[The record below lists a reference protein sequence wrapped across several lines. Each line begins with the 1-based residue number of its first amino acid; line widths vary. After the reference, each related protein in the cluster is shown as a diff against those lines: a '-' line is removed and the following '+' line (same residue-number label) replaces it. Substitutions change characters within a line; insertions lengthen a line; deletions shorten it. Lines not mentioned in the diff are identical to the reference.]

1 MGRAPMGP
9 RTNGR
14 AVQMGP
20 RRTSARSLVL
30 FPRTRQR
37 RWPATTGL
45 RAPAS
50 TGRMK
55 CLPEKFEGNLMTYDN
70 RQFYIDGAWVD
81 PAEPK
86 EFKVINPADE
96 SVAGVISM
104 GGSKDVER
112 AVGAARRA
120 FESYSRTSPAERL
133 TLMQRI
139 LAAYKAHYG
148 EIAQAISTEMGAPI
162 TLAKGSQTRIG
173 VGHISAM
180 IDVLKTFKFE
190 EMRGTVRLVQE
201 PVGVCALIT
210 PWNWPMNQVAA
221 KVVPALAAGCTMV
234 LKPSEYSPFSAILWA
249 KVMHEAGV
257 PAGVF
262 NLINGDGPSV
272 GAPLASHRDIDM
284 VSFTGSTRAG
294 TEVARSAAASVK
306 RVHQE
311 LGGKSPNVLLEDA
324 DFERAVKQG
333 VLHVFQNSGQSCNAP
348 TRMLVP
354 AEKMAAVEAI
364 AKRVAQSVIVG
375 DPAAENTT
383 LGPVVSK
390 LQFDRV
396 EGFIEK
402 GIAEGAHLITGGVGR
417 PEGLAKGYYVKPTIF
432 SNVRNDMTIARE
444 EIFGPVLC
452 ILPYRT
458 EEEAVQIANDTP
470 YGLAA
475 YVWSEDK
482 ARARRVGNRI
492 RAGQVALNGAYGDMQ
507 TPFGGFK
514 MSGNGREYGEFG
526 LRDFLEVKAMIGV
539 DAA

>member
-1 MGRAPMGP
+1 
-9 RTNGR
+9 
-14 AVQMGP
+14 
-20 RRTSARSLVL
+20 
-30 FPRTRQR
+30 
-37 RWPATTGL
+37 
-45 RAPAS
+45 
-50 TGRMK
+50 
-55 CLPEKFEGNLMTYDN
+55 
-70 RQFYIDGAWVD
+70 
-81 PAEPK
+81 
-86 EFKVINPADE
+86 
-96 SVAGVISM
+96 
-104 GGSKDVER
+104 
-112 AVGAARRA
+112 
-120 FESYSRTSPAERL
+120 
-133 TLMQRI
+133 
-139 LAAYKAHYG
+139 
-148 EIAQAISTEMGAPI
+148 
-162 TLAKGSQTRIG
+162 
-173 VGHISAM
+173 M
-180 IDVLKTFKFE
+180 IEVLKTFKFE
-190 EMRGTVRLVQE
+190 EIRGKVRLVQE

-262 NLINGDGPSV
+262 NLINGDGIHV
-272 GAPLASHRDIDM
+272 GAPLSSHRDIDM

-294 TEVARSAAASVK
+294 TEVARNAAASVK

-311 LGGKSPNVLLEDA
+311 LGGKSPNVLLDDA
-324 DFERAVKQG
+324 DFERAVKQS

-354 AEKMAAVEAI
+354 AAKLAEVEAI
-364 AKRVAQSVIVG
+364 AKRIADTVVVG
-375 DPAAENTT
+375 DPKSEKTN

-396 EGFIEK
+396 EGYIEK
-402 GIAEGAHLITGGVGR
+402 GIAEGASLITGGTGR
-417 PEGLAKGYYVKPTIF
+417 PEGLVKGYYVKPTIF

-452 ILPYRT
+452 ILPYQT
-458 EEEAVQIANDTP
+458 EEQAVQIANDTP

-475 YVWSEDK
+475 YVWSQDNV
-482 ARARRVGNRI
+482 RARRVGNRI
-492 RAGQVALNGAYGDMQ
+492 RAGQVALNGASGDMS

-514 MSGNGREYGEFG
+514 ASGNGREYGEFG

>member
-1 MGRAPMGP
+1 M
-9 RTNGR
+9 
-14 AVQMGP
+14 
-20 RRTSARSLVL
+20 
-30 FPRTRQR
+30 F
-37 RWPATTGL
+37 
-45 RAPAS
+45 
-50 TGRMK
+50 
-55 CLPEKFEGNLMTYDN
+55 YDN

-81 PAEPK
+81 PVESK
-86 EFKVINPADE
+86 TFEVINPATE
-96 SVAGVISM
+96 AAAGVISM
-104 GGSKDVER
+104 GGAKDVDL
-112 AVGAARRA
+112 AVAAARRA
-120 FESYSRTSPAERL
+120 FDAYSRTTPAERL
-133 TLMQRI
+133 ALMERV

-148 EIAQAISTEMGAPI
+148 EIAAAISTEMGAPV

-190 EMRGTVRLVQE
+190 EMRGNVRLVQE

-257 PAGVF
+257 PKGVF
-262 NLINGDGPSV
+262 NLVNGDGIHV
-272 GAPLASHRDIDM
+272 GAPLATHRDIDM

-311 LGGKSPNVLLEDA
+311 LGGKSPNVLLDDA
-324 DFERAVKQG
+324 DFERAIKQS
-333 VLHVFQNSGQSCNAP
+333 VQHVFQNSGQSCNAP

-354 AEKMAAVEAI
+354 AAKLAEVEAI
-364 AKRVAQSVIVG
+364 AKRVADTVRVG
-375 DPAAENTT
+375 DPQSEQTNV
-383 LGPVVSK
+383 GPVVSK

-396 EGFIEK
+396 EGYIAK
-402 GIAEGAHLITGGVGR
+402 GIAEGAKLVTGGTGR
-417 PEGLAKGYYVKPTIF
+417 PDGITQGYFVKPTIF
-432 SNVRNDMTIARE
+432 SDVRNDMVIARE

-452 ILPYRT
+452 ILPYAT
-458 EEEAVQIANDTP
+458 EAEAVAIANDTP

-482 ARARRVGNRI
+482 LRAQRVGSQI
-492 RAGQVALNGAYGDMQ
+492 RAGQVALNGAFGDMQ

>member
-1 MGRAPMGP
+1 
-9 RTNGR
+9 
-14 AVQMGP
+14 
-20 RRTSARSLVL
+20 
-30 FPRTRQR
+30 
-37 RWPATTGL
+37 
-45 RAPAS
+45 
-50 TGRMK
+50 
-55 CLPEKFEGNLMTYDN
+55 MTYDN

-86 EFKVINPADE
+86 EFQVINPATE

-104 GGSKDVER
+104 GSAKDVDR
-112 AVGAARRA
+112 AVMAARRA
-120 FESYSRTSPAERL
+120 FDGYSRTSPAERL
-133 TLMQRI
+133 ALMERI

-148 EIAQAISTEMGAPI
+148 EIVEAISTEMGAPI
-162 TLAKGSQTRIG
+162 TLSKGSQAGVG

-180 IDVLKTFKFE
+180 IEVLKSFKFE
-190 EMRGTVRLVQE
+190 EMRGKVRLVQE

-210 PWNWPMNQVAA
+210 PWNWPINQVAA

-257 PAGVF
+257 PKGVF
-262 NLINGDGPSV
+262 NLVNGDGLNV
-272 GAPLASHRDIDM
+272 GAPLSSHREVDM

-294 TEVARSAAASVK
+294 SEVAKNAAASVK

-324 DFERAVKQG
+324 NFERAVSKS
-333 VLHVFQNSGQSCNAP
+333 VMHVFQNSGQSCNAP

-354 AEKMAAVEAI
+354 RAKLAEVEAL
-364 AKRVAQSVIVG
+364 AKKVAETVVVG
-375 DPAAENTT
+375 DPTSEKTM

-390 LQFDRV
+390 IQFDRV
-396 EGFIEK
+396 EGYIAK
-402 GIAEGAHLITGGVGR
+402 GIAEGAKVVIGGPGR
-417 PEGLAKGYYVKPTIF
+417 PDGLSKGYFVKPTIF

-452 ILPYRT
+452 ILPYDN
-458 EEEAVQIANDTP
+458 EEQAVQIANDTP

-475 YVWSEDK
+475 YVWSEDNL
-482 ARARRVGNRI
+482 RARRVGGRI
-492 RAGQVALNGAYGDMQ
+492 RAGQVTLNGAAGDMN

-514 MSGNGREYGEFG
+514 MSGNGREWGEYG
-526 LRDFLEVKAMIGV
+526 LRDFLEVKAVIGV

>member
-1 MGRAPMGP
+1 
-9 RTNGR
+9 
-14 AVQMGP
+14 
-20 RRTSARSLVL
+20 
-30 FPRTRQR
+30 
-37 RWPATTGL
+37 
-45 RAPAS
+45 
-50 TGRMK
+50 
-55 CLPEKFEGNLMTYDN
+55 MTYDN

-81 PAEPK
+81 PVEAK
-86 EFKVINPADE
+86 EFQVINPATE
-96 SVAGVISM
+96 TVAGVISM
-104 GGSKDVER
+104 GTAKDVDR
-112 AVGAARRA
+112 AVAAARRA
-120 FESYSRTSPAERL
+120 FEGYSRTTPAERL
-133 TLMQRI
+133 ALMERI

-148 EIAQAISTEMGAPI
+148 EIAEAISTEMGAPI
-162 TLAKGSQTRIG
+162 TLAKGGQAGVG

-180 IDVLKTFKFE
+180 IEVLKSFKFE
-190 EMRGTVRLVQE
+190 EMRGKVRLIQE

-210 PWNWPMNQVAA
+210 SWNWPINQVAA

-257 PAGVF
+257 PKGVF
-262 NLINGDGPSV
+262 NLVNGDGPNV
-272 GAPLASHRDIDM
+272 GAPLSSHREVDM

-294 TEVARSAAASVK
+294 SEVAKNAAASVK

-311 LGGKSPNVLLEDA
+311 LGGKSPNVLLDDA
-324 DFERAVKQG
+324 NFERAVSKS
-333 VLHVFQNSGQSCNAP
+333 VMHVFQNSGQSCNAP

-354 AEKMAAVEAI
+354 RAKLAEVEAL
-364 AKRVAQSVIVG
+364 AKKVAETVVVG
-375 DPAAENTT
+375 DPTNEKTM

-390 LQFDRV
+390 IQFDRV
-396 EGFIEK
+396 EGYIAK
-402 GIAEGAHLITGGVGR
+402 GIAEGAKVVIGGPGR
-417 PEGLAKGYYVKPTIF
+417 PDGLSKGYFVKPTIF

-444 EIFGPVLC
+444 EIFGPVPC
-452 ILPYRT
+452 ILPYQT

-475 YVWSEDK
+475 YVWSQDNV
-482 ARARRVGNRI
+482 RARRVGNRI
-492 RAGQVALNGAYGDMQ
+492 RAGQVALNGAFGDMQ

>member
-1 MGRAPMGP
+1 
-9 RTNGR
+9 
-14 AVQMGP
+14 
-20 RRTSARSLVL
+20 
-30 FPRTRQR
+30 
-37 RWPATTGL
+37 
-45 RAPAS
+45 
-50 TGRMK
+50 
-55 CLPEKFEGNLMTYDN
+55 MTYDN

-81 PAEPK
+81 PIEPK
-86 EFKVINPADE
+86 ELKVINPATE
-96 SVAGVISM
+96 KVAGVISM
-104 GGSKDVER
+104 GSSKDVDR
-112 AVGAARRA
+112 AVMAARRA
-120 FESYSRTSPAERL
+120 FDSFSRSAPAERL
-133 TLMQRI
+133 ALLERM
-139 LAAYKAHYG
+139 LAAYKAHYD
-148 EIAQAISTEMGAPI
+148 EIAQAISIEMGAPI
-162 TLAKGSQTRIG
+162 TLSKGSQTGIG

-180 IDVLKTFKFE
+180 IDVLKSFKFE

-234 LKPSEYSPFSAILWA
+234 LKPSEYSPFSAIIWA

-262 NLINGDGPSV
+262 NLINGDGNGV
-272 GAPLASHRDIDM
+272 GAPLSSHREVDM

-294 TEVARSAAASVK
+294 SEVARNAAASVK

-311 LGGKSPNVLLEDA
+311 LGGKSPNVLLDDA
-324 DFERAVKQG
+324 DFERAVTKS

-354 AEKMAAVEAI
+354 AAKLAEVEAI
-364 AKRVAQSVIVG
+364 AKRVAESVVTG
-375 DPAAENTT
+375 DPTSEKTN

-390 LQFDRV
+390 LQFERV
-396 EGFIEK
+396 EGYIAK
-402 GIAEGAHLITGGVGR
+402 GIAEGAKVVTGGSGR
-417 PEGLAKGYYVKPTIF
+417 PDGLTKGYFVKPTIF

-452 ILPYRT
+452 ILPYDS
-458 EEEAVQIANDTP
+458 EEQAVQIANDTP

-475 YVWSEDK
+475 YVWSKDNLH
-482 ARARRVGNRI
+482 ARRIGGQI
-492 RAGQVALNGAYGDMQ
+492 RAGQVTLNGASGNMN

-514 MSGNGREYGEFG
+514 MSGNGREWGEFG
-526 LRDFLEVKAMIGV
+526 LRDFLEVKAVIGV

>member
-1 MGRAPMGP
+1 MM
-9 RTNGR
+9 
-14 AVQMGP
+14 
-20 RRTSARSLVL
+20 
-30 FPRTRQR
+30 
-37 RWPATTGL
+37 
-45 RAPAS
+45 
-50 TGRMK
+50 
-55 CLPEKFEGNLMTYDN
+55 YDN

-81 PAEPK
+81 PIEAT
-86 EFKVINPADE
+86 EFKVINPATE
-96 SVAGVISM
+96 AVAGVISM
-104 GGSKDVER
+104 GGPKDVDR
-112 AVGAARRA
+112 AVAAARRA
-120 FESYSRTSPAERL
+120 FDSYSRTTPAERL
-133 TLMQRI
+133 ALLERV
-139 LAAYKAHYG
+139 LAAYKAHYD
-148 EIAQAISTEMGAPI
+148 EIARAISTEMGAPI
-162 TLAKGSQTRIG
+162 KLAKGSQTRIG

-180 IDVLKTFKFE
+180 IEVLKTFQFE
-190 EMRGTVRLVQE
+190 QMQGTTRLVQE

-262 NLINGDGPSV
+262 NLINGDGPHV

-294 TEVARSAAASVK
+294 TEVAKNAAASVK

-311 LGGKSPNVLLEDA
+311 LGGKSPNILLDDA
-324 DFERAVKQG
+324 DFERAVKQS

-354 AEKMAAVEAI
+354 AARLAEVEAI
-364 AKRVAQSVIVG
+364 AKRITSSVVVG
-375 DPAAENTT
+375 DPASETT
-383 LGPVVSK
+383 TVGPVVSK
-390 LQFDRV
+390 VQFDRV
-396 EGFIEK
+396 EGYIEK
-402 GIAEGAHLITGGVGR
+402 GIAEGAKLIAGGTGR
-417 PEGLAKGYYVKPTIF
+417 PEGLAKGYFVRPTIF
-432 SNVRNDMTIARE
+432 SGVRNDMTIARE

-452 ILPYRT
+452 ILPYET
-458 EEEAVQIANDTP
+458 EEQAVQIANDTP

-475 YVWSEDK
+475 YVWSQNNI
-482 ARARRVGNRI
+482 RARRVASRI
-492 RAGQVALNGAYGDMQ
+492 RAGQVALNGASGDMK

-526 LRDFLEVKAMIGV
+526 LRDFLEVKAVIGV

>member
-1 MGRAPMGP
+1 
-9 RTNGR
+9 
-14 AVQMGP
+14 
-20 RRTSARSLVL
+20 
-30 FPRTRQR
+30 
-37 RWPATTGL
+37 
-45 RAPAS
+45 
-50 TGRMK
+50 
-55 CLPEKFEGNLMTYDN
+55 MTYDN

-81 PAEPK
+81 PVAPK
-86 EFKVINPADE
+86 EFKVINPATE
-96 SVAGVISM
+96 AVAGVISM
-104 GGSKDVER
+104 GGAKDVDL
-112 AVGAARRA
+112 AVAAARRA
-120 FESYSRTSPAERL
+120 FDGYSRTTPVERL
-133 TLMQRI
+133 ALLERV
-139 LAAYKAHYG
+139 LAAYKAHYD
-148 EIAQAISTEMGAPI
+148 EIALAISTEMGAPI
-162 TLAKGSQTRIG
+162 TLAKGAQTRIG

-180 IDVLKTFKFE
+180 IEVLKTFKFE
-190 EMRGTVRLVQE
+190 ELRGNTRLVQE

-262 NLINGDGPSV
+262 NLVNGDGVNV
-272 GAPLASHRDIDM
+272 GSPLSSHREVDM

-294 TEVARSAAASVK
+294 TEVARNAAASVK

-311 LGGKSPNVLLEDA
+311 LGGKSPNVLLDDA
-324 DFERAVKQG
+324 DFERAVKQS

-354 AEKMAAVEAI
+354 ASRLAEVEAI
-364 AKRVAQSVIVG
+364 AKRVADTVLVG
-375 DPAAENTT
+375 DPT
-383 LGPVVSK
+383 LEKTVVGPVVSK

-396 EGFIEK
+396 EGYIEK
-402 GIAEGAHLITGGVGR
+402 GIAEGAHLVAGGPGR
-417 PEGLAKGYYVKPTIF
+417 PDGLTTGYYVKPTIF
-432 SNVRNDMTIARE
+432 SNVQNDMTIARE

-452 ILPYRT
+452 ILPYQT
-458 EEEAVQIANDTP
+458 EDDAVKIANDTP

-475 YVWSEDK
+475 YVWSRDNI
-482 ARARRVGNRI
+482 RARRVGNRI
-492 RAGQVALNGAYGDMQ
+492 RAGQVALNGASGDMQ

-526 LRDFLEVKAMIGV
+526 LRDFLEVKAVIGV

>member
-1 MGRAPMGP
+1 
-9 RTNGR
+9 
-14 AVQMGP
+14 
-20 RRTSARSLVL
+20 
-30 FPRTRQR
+30 
-37 RWPATTGL
+37 
-45 RAPAS
+45 
-50 TGRMK
+50 
-55 CLPEKFEGNLMTYDN
+55 MTYDN

-81 PAEPK
+81 PASPK
-86 EFKVINPADE
+86 VFEVINPATE
-96 SVAGVISM
+96 AVAGVISM
-104 GGSKDVER
+104 GGALDVDR
-112 AVGAARRA
+112 AVAAARRA
-120 FESYSRTSPAERL
+120 FDAYSRTTPEERL
-133 TLMQRI
+133 ALMERI
-139 LAAYKAHYG
+139 LVAYKAHYD

-180 IDVLKTFKFE
+180 IEVLKTFKFE
-190 EMRGTVRLVQE
+190 EIRGKVRLVQE

-262 NLINGDGPSV
+262 NLINGDGIHV
-272 GAPLASHRDIDM
+272 GAPLSSHRDIDM

-294 TEVARSAAASVK
+294 TEVARNAAASVK

-311 LGGKSPNVLLEDA
+311 LGGKSPNVLLDDA
-324 DFERAVKQG
+324 DFERAVKQS

-354 AEKMAAVEAI
+354 AGKMAEVEAI
-364 AKRVAQSVIVG
+364 ARRVAETVVVG
-375 DPAAENTT
+375 DPASEKTN

-396 EGFIEK
+396 EGYIEK
-402 GIAEGAHLITGGVGR
+402 GIAEGASLITGGTGR

-452 ILPYRT
+452 ILPYQS
-458 EEEAVQIANDTP
+458 EEQAVQIANDTP

-475 YVWSEDK
+475 YVWSADNV
-482 ARARRVGNRI
+482 RARRVGNRI
-492 RAGQVALNGAYGDMQ
+492 RAGQVALNGASGDMS

-514 MSGNGREYGEFG
+514 ASGNGREYGEFG
-526 LRDFLEVKAMIGV
+526 LRDFLEVKAVIGV